1 MEKDNGQTRWR
12 YRYDAEHRL
21 TDVISQPRDRNKPQ
35 VEVSFRYDP
44 LGRRIS
50 KTRRQHLAGQPLG
63 KTVTTRFVWEG
74 FRLLQEIHDDVPLTY
89 VYSDQHSYDPLARID
104 GVDAPEIFWFHN
116 QPNGTPECLT
126 DVEGQVRWEGMNSA
140 WGKLA
145 HESTPLPT
153 GYNQNLR
160 MQGQYLD
167 RETGLHYN
175 LFRYYDPDC
184 GRFTQHD
191 PIGLAGGIN
200 LYQFAP
206 NALGWVDPW
215 GLSCRQNTW
224 NEFQRQHRGHF
235 KSSTEAAAAYKKLV
249 HEQSPWP
256 LDEPPLNAT
265 LIPGTKVKMA
275 VSPGQPATRPGG
287 FATFDDITDV
297 SYVRNELAVKQEWK
311 PDIDRVITYEVT
323 EPLPV
328 KIGMVGPQVDKG
340 TSTYLP
346 GGGSQVEMAVP
357 PAERMNYLKIIDEK
371 PINP

>member
-1 MEKDNGQTRWR
+1 M
-12 YRYDAEHRL
+12 
-21 TDVISQPRDRNKPQ
+21 
-35 VEVSFRYDP
+35 
-44 LGRRIS
+44 
-50 KTRRQHLAGQPLG
+50 
-63 KTVTTRFVWEG
+63 
-74 FRLLQEIHDDVPLTY
+74 PLTY
-89 VYSDQHSYDPLARID
+89 VYSDPHSYEPLARID
-104 GVDAPEIFWFHN
+104 GTQSPDIYWFHN
-116 QPNGTPECLT
+116 QPNGTPERLT
-126 DVEGQVRWEGMNSA
+126 DVEGRVRWEGRNSA

-287 FATFDDITDV
+287 FATFDDITEV

-357 PAERMNYLKIIDEK
+357 PAERMNYLKVIDEK
-371 PINP
+371 PITP